1 MEGNMA
7 VNFELLYQK
16 YGALSEEVNRRK
28 KKDKNY
34 L

>member
-7 VNFELLYQK
+7 VNFELLYPK

-28 KKDKNY
+28 KR
-34 L
+34 